1 MIQLMKSI
9 LVITALIS
17 NLSTCMEMEIQH
29 KKRDPN
35 NPADLLKKNGRYLK
49 KLIAIETNGNF
60 SPKLIIAE
68 QTLQKFFKIHT
79 TQKLEK
85 IYDEKTIKL
94 GHLIA
99 QRPNDYLSLWDNESE
114 MIERITNNPY

>member
-60 SPKLIIAE
+60 SL
-68 QTLQKFFKIHT
+68 KFIQRKNWKKYMMK
-79 TQKLEK
+79 TQS
-85 IYDEKTIKL
+85 
-94 GHLIA
+94 
-99 QRPNDYLSLWDNESE
+99 N
-114 MIERITNNPY
+114 